1 MCPTGLQADRE
12 TSEGVR
18 DKKTSC
24 SILLGVSRVI
34 RVAAA
39 NALTGLDPESHVAVR
54 LSCPS
59 TTGTLARF
67 PCWKPHPASVRA
79 SPQKTTPHP
88 RNFRRTPLSLVHVI
102 VPQKGGTTQ
111 NVCPPDTF
119 IPPPSNPELS
129 QPVSKFLVIS
139 AITILEHRYRQRQPA
154 SITFTGRANLAR
166 RRIRPG
172 PTKNP
177 GGPTEIYRPAGRR
190 PRHRP

>member
-1 MCPTGLQADRE
+1 MSLDNRYISAL
-12 TSEGVR
+12 S
-18 DKKTSC
+18 
-24 SILLGVSRVI
+24 LLEAS
-34 RVAAA
+34 
-39 NALTGLDPESHVAVR
+39 PC
-54 LSCPS
+54 LSP
-59 TTGTLARF
+59 RF
-67 PCWKPHPASVRA
+67 PAENHTASA
-79 SPQKTTPHP
+79 KFPQDP
-88 RNFRRTPLSLVHVI
+88 PLSLVHVI

-129 QPVSKFLVIS
+129 QPVSEFLVIS